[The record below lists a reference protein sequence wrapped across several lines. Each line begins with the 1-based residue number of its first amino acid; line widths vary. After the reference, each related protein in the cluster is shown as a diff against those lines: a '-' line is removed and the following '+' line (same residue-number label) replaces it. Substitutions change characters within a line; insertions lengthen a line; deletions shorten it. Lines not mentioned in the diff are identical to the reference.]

1 MAQRSES
8 RAKLAWAMPSKQA
21 ILKQSFIRSRAIHNS
36 QLTIH
41 NWQFTIDNSQIINH
55 KSWITNHNP
64 ASPPRKRKHSVI
76 VTYCAKK
83 LARSVSK
90 VCPMGQIITSAT
102 PDSSNIRG
110 YFITYPWI
118 FHYVSAVISLNI
130 RGYFNFWIFRTDF
143 SCIYIVTLRREDEGK
158 EGLP

>member
-21 ILKQSFIRSRAIHNS
+21 ILKQSFIRTRAIHNS

-41 NWQFTIDNSQIINH
+41 NWQFTIHNWQFTIHESQIIILHRHHVNENIL
-55 KSWITNHNP
+55 SL
-64 ASPPRKRKHSVI
+64 SP
-76 VTYCAKK
+76 TAQKK